1 MVCVV
6 CTFRETSF
14 VVKFSS
20 LFLLLFLMQD
30 NIKTFVIQ

>member
-6 CTFRETSF
+6 GTFRETSF
-14 VVKFSS
+14 VVKFRS
-20 LFLLLFLMQD
+20 LFLLLFTQD